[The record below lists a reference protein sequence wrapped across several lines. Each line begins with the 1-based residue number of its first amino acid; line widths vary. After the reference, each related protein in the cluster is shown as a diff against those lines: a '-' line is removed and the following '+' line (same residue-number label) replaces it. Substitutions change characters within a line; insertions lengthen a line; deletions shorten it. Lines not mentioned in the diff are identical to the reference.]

1 MEKHIP
7 NGKVPYDFNPD
18 VFYYFY
24 FVRKGL
30 LKGITKHKHHLEG
43 GRLMDFGCG
52 SKPYKGIINV
62 KEYIG
67 IDFNGEGHSH
77 EDEQIDVFY
86 DGKTIPFPDNHFDAV
101 LTTEVMEHV
110 FEPDATLREINRV
123 MKPGAKILI
132 TCPFVFI
139 EHEVPVDYARYTHF
153 ALKHLLEKNGFEVV
167 VLDKAGNF
175 VTTLFQMWMIYLM
188 RFWLFRRFKEVVAP
202 FVNIPGIIV
211 DKILPSYQQLYQN
224 NIVVAMKK

>member
-1 MEKHIP
+1 MNK
-7 NGKVPYDFNPD
+7 NLKGKVPYEFNPD
-18 VFYYFY
+18 IRYYFY
-24 FVRKGL
+24 FVRRGL
-30 LKGITKHKHHLEG
+30 LKGISKHKHHLEG

-52 SKPYKGIINV
+52 SKPYKNIIDV

-67 IDFNGEGHSH
+67 VDFDGEGHSH
-77 EDEQIDVFY
+77 ENEQIDVFY

-110 FEPDATLREINRV
+110 FEPDATLKEINRV

-153 ALKHLLEKNGFEVV
+153 ALKHLLEKNGFEVL

-175 VTTLFQMWMIYLM
+175 ITTLFQMWMIYCM
-188 RFWLFRRFKEVVAP
+188 RFWLLRKFKEVFAP
-202 FVNIPGIIV
+202 FVNIPGIIA
-211 DKILPSYQQLYQN
+211 DKILPGYQHLYQN
-224 NIVVAMKK
+224 NIVVAQKK

>member
-1 MEKHIP
+1 MNK
-7 NGKVPYDFNPD
+7 NLKGKVPYEFNPD
-18 VFYYFY
+18 IRYYFY
-24 FVRKGL
+24 FVRRGL
-30 LKGITKHKHHLEG
+30 LKGISKHKHHLEG

-52 SKPYKGIINV
+52 SKPYKNIIDV

-67 IDFNGEGHSH
+67 VDFDGEGHSH
-77 EDEQIDVFY
+77 ENEQIDVFY

-110 FEPDATLREINRV
+110 FEPDATLKEINRV

-153 ALKHLLEKNGFEVV
+153 ALKHLLEKNGFEVL

-175 VTTLFQMWMIYLM
+175 ITTLFQMWMIYCM
-188 RFWLFRRFKEVVAP
+188 RFWLLRKFKEVFAP
-202 FVNIPGIIV
+202 FVNIPGIIA
-211 DKILPSYQQLYQN
+211 DKLLPGYQHLYQN
-224 NIVVAMKK
+224 NIVVAQKK